1 MEEWLF
7 FDIMRKIILWSC
19 PVIFLLGVTLLVY
32 SNYSNFEAFLGREFG
47 LRKRIVPK
55 LGTNVYSFHE
65 WCLKKHALI
74 GLVFIIYALVVF
86 MVLSKIPSP
95 GEIF

>member
-32 SNYSNFEAFLGREFG
+32 SNYSNFEAFLVGNLVYARESS
-47 LRKRIVPK
+47 R
-55 LGTNVYSFHE
+55 S
-65 WCLKKHALI
+65 
-74 GLVFIIYALVVF
+74 
-86 MVLSKIPSP
+86 
-95 GEIF
+95 